1 MVSGTTERKR
11 VQVIRELIHFELR
24 LGPDTDRFR
33 ALFRQVR
40 ERMERAGV
48 VPGAVWTNLTG
59 DARYFIVERT
69 FSSLAQY
76 EQDDGAFHSD
86 AELMSIWRE
95 MEGCLVSMRVD
106 LWQQIYPGSH
116 VADGGE

>member
-1 MVSGTTERKR
+1 
-11 VQVIRELIHFELR
+11 VIRELIHFELR

-33 ALFRQVR
+33 ALFRQVW

-76 EQDDGAFHSD
+76 EQDDGAFHGD
-86 AELMSIWRE
+86 AELMSVWRE

-106 LWQQIYPGSH
+106 LWQQVYSGSH
-116 VADGGE
+116 AADGGE